1 MSLEFRA
8 TIHKSGKRFFVPKK
22 IRASLNLSDGNEVEV
37 EVRTEGG
44 QVLFS
49 GRKQLMSGS
58 EIYGRDLPDSLAPGL
73 KATVRISLAAIP
85 QNPRSNSVRKRFWVV
100 SPNVMN
106 NVGTVG
112 EWRNAS
118 IKFRAA
124 FMGWGP
130 DEEEHKA
137 IGAKFAK
144 TILPGDII
152 LIARRFNHKVEVVG
166 FGTVRGPFK
175 KGLEGFVAPEKDRWR
190 GSLRVLRPFK
200 HRTELPRHLKAISAL
215 GHTTALR
222 ELVPARSESEQR
234 LCEWL
239 ERELS
244 QQNNEARSNRQ
255 LENLPKTELIGLPND
270 EGLDYKVTTRA
281 QARRAE
287 KKEAELVQQYDK
299 WLRDQG
305 RTLHVAKYGQL
316 RCDAFEADRCNL
328 IEAKCSSNR
337 EYVRMAVGQLLD
349 YSNLI
354 GKDVGVTAL
363 AVLLPGRPAPDIE
376 NWLKEKLS
384 IHVIWRDGNV
394 FLDNANGRFI

>member
-8 TIHKSGKRFFVPKK
+8 TIHKSGKRFFVPRK
-22 IRASLNLSDGNEVEV
+22 IRASLNISDGNELDVEV
-37 EVRTEGG
+37 LTEGG

-49 GRKQLMSGS
+49 GRKRLKSGS
-58 EIYGRDLPDSLAPGL
+58 EIYGRDLPGSLTPGR
-73 KATVRISLAAIP
+73 KVIVRSSLAATP
-85 QNPRSNSVRKRFWVV
+85 EKSRSSPVRKRFWVV

-106 NVGTVG
+106 NAGTVG

-137 IGAKFAK
+137 IGAKFAR
-144 TILPGDII
+144 TILPGDTI
-152 LIARRFNHKVEVVG
+152 LIARRFNHNVEVVG
-166 FGTVRGPFK
+166 FGTVKGAFK
-175 KGLEGFVAPEKDRWR
+175 KGLEGFIAPEKDEWH

-222 ELVPARSESEQR
+222 ELVPARSQSEKR
-234 LCEWL
+234 LCDWL
-239 ERELS
+239 DRELS
-244 QQNNEARSNRQ
+244 QKGDGLPSDNESKKC
-255 LENLPKTELIGLPND
+255 PKTELTGLPND
-270 EGLDYKVTTRA
+270 EGLDYKVITRA
-281 QARRAE
+281 QAKRAE

-299 WLRDQG
+299 WLRDQR

-316 RCDAFEADRCNL
+316 RCDAFEVDRCNL
-328 IEAKCSSNR
+328 IEAKCSTKR
-337 EYVRMAVGQLLD
+337 EYIRMAVGQLLD
-349 YSNLI
+349 YSHLI
-354 GKDVGVTAL
+354 GKDVGVPAL
-363 AVLLPGRPAPDIE
+363 AILLPARPTKDIE
-376 NWLKEKLS
+376 DWLKGELS